1 MEPGAAQSV
10 DTVAT
15 LRVARPACIPPGTY
29 RFRVTAQNN
38 DGVWNP
44 AGATVDIVLEPHFY
58 QRRLFY
64 AACTAGLLFGSV
76 GLFRLRVRRIQALAA
91 ALERTVAAR
100 TSELQLEVAE
110 RRRADAKAVEN
121 GRGR

>member
-1 MEPGAAQSV
+1 PNRALTRTQSHCGQSPGTAFVCASTRVHPSREPGAAQSV

-64 AACTAGLLFGSV
+64 AACTAGLLFGS
-76 GLFRLRVRRIQALAA
+76 
-91 ALERTVAAR
+91 
-100 TSELQLEVAE
+100 
-110 RRRADAKAVEN
+110 
-121 GRGR
+121 